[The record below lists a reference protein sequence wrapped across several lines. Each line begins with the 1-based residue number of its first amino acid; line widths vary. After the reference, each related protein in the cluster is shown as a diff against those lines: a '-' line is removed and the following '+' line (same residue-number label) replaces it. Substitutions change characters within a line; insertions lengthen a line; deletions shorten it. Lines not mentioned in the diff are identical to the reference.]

1 MFCIE
6 KKKTSLM
13 FPIIFHTY
21 IYESGTFMY
30 FLVDVK
36 DKEWYR
42 DEVLSIQKV
51 KSFSIYLLW
60 PETKMFILDV
70 LRL

>member
-1 MFCIE
+1 
-6 KKKTSLM
+6 
-13 FPIIFHTY
+13 
-21 IYESGTFMY
+21 MY